1 MPDQF
6 TGFRFTGLRRK
17 PARAPGFAAASAALL
32 SILFSAG
39 CHSSMVAQP
48 DSPASFR
55 GDNTVADWPLK
66 FVRHSFGAYCYDTI
80 GCKVLY
86 AGFPHGASSDDEV
99 SPPASSRG
107 PDYRKHWNAGHLAL
121 PNFPPPAVVTWRSKD
136 GTAHEAEV
144 DIGEIF
150 KDRLILHD
158 VPREDIREGVS
169 IHNPGI
175 VLEVNDRTIN
185 VYMKARIPTNS
196 LRTPGNPN
204 SDFRNDPVLAWSRT
218 Y

>member
-1 MPDQF
+1 M
-6 TGFRFTGLRRK
+6 T
-17 PARAPGFAAASAALL
+17 
-32 SILFSAG
+32 
-39 CHSSMVAQP
+39 AQS
-48 DSPASFR
+48 DTPASLR
-55 GDNTVADWPLK
+55 GANTVADWPLK

-86 AGFPHGASSDDEV
+86 AGFPHGASDGDEV
-99 SPPASSRG
+99 SPPASSHG
-107 PDYRKHWNAGHLAL
+107 PDYRKNWNAGHLAL

-136 GTAHEAEV
+136 GTPHRAEV

-150 KDRLILHD
+150 KDQLIRHD
-158 VPREDIREGVS
+158 VPRDDIAEGVS

-175 VLEVNDRTIN
+175 VVEVNDRTIN
-185 VYMKARIPTNS
+185 VYMKARIPTKS
-196 LRTPGNPN
+196 LRTPGNPY

>member
-1 MPDQF
+1 M
-6 TGFRFTGLRRK
+6 T
-17 PARAPGFAAASAALL
+17 A
-32 SILFSAG
+32 
-39 CHSSMVAQP
+39 HS
-48 DSPASFR
+48 DTPASFR

-86 AGFPHGASSDDEV
+86 AGLPHGARDENEV

-107 PDYRKHWNAGHLAL
+107 RDYRKNWNAGHLAL

-136 GTAHEAEV
+136 GTAHEAQV
-144 DIGEIF
+144 DIGGIF
-150 KDRLILHD
+150 KDGLILHD

-185 VYMKARIPTNS
+185 VYMRAFIPTKE
-196 LRTPGNPN
+196 LQIPGNRY
-204 SDFRNDPVLAWSRT
+204 SGHRDDLVLAWTQT

>member
-1 MPDQF
+1 MTARPD
-6 TGFRFTGLRRK
+6 T
-17 PARAPGFAAASAALL
+17 PAPL
-32 SILFSAG
+32 
-39 CHSSMVAQP
+39 Q
-48 DSPASFR
+48 

-86 AGFPHGASSDDEV
+86 AGFPHGARDENEV

-121 PNFPPPAVVTWRSKD
+121 PNFPPPAVVIWRSKD
-136 GTAHEAEV
+136 GTAHEAKV
-144 DIGEIF
+144 DIGGIF
-150 KDRLILHD
+150 RDGLILHH

-185 VYMKARIPTNS
+185 VYMKARIPTKS
-196 LRTPGNPN
+196 LRSPGNPN